1 MWEKIKAFFAPPV
14 FEDEEKTS
22 TAWLLNIILWAII
35 GIVLTGLVQM
45 LMASNAHFLVNTLI
59 MVALVGMLLGM
70 VVLLRRGHVEF
81 LRLASPVLTWVI
93 CFLQIY
99 FTGSVRSATASSFIL
114 SILLSSL
121 FGRSRMV
128 IFFTLASIL
137 GIAGLARLEYLGIM
151 QPPELLP
158 PSYNSWSTHAAILT
172 MAGVFVSLVNH
183 RMRESLHRVRRNE
196 RALRE
201 TNAQLQAARDSL
213 EKKVEER
220 THNVEAARME
230 AETARQTVEAQMW
243 QTVGQA
249 LLNKQMRGE
258 QTLTALADNVIRQ
271 LCQYLDAQ
279 VGALYMLQSDSPMEQ
294 TLLRVGSYA
303 YTRRHV
309 TGDTFALG
317 EGLVGQAALEKR
329 VLILEVAPADCLLLR
344 SGMGEVTP
352 RTIVAIP
359 FLFADEVI
367 GVIELATLGQFI
379 PEQIQFLEVAME
391 NVAIAFHTAQA
402 RRRIDEL
409 LMQTQQQTEELQL
422 QGEELRATNE
432 ELEAQAESLRASETR
447 LREKQTEL
455 EMSNAEL
462 EEKSHALEESGAAL
476 RQKQVALDQQNQ
488 ELLLAQ
494 EELERRAAEL
504 ARASQYKSEFLAN
517 MSHELRTPLNSLL
530 ILARML
536 ADNEGGN
543 LTEEQVES
551 VNIIYN
557 SGADLLNLINEIL
570 DLSKVEA
577 GKMEFI
583 FAEYNLS
590 DLFDIM
596 RAQFAHIAETKGVE
610 FELTLA
616 SGAPPVMESDEKR
629 VAQILKNLLANA
641 FKFTEKGKVQLQIS
655 CAVPPSVL
663 AQLGLDS
670 QEMLAFAVRDTGIG
684 ITQEQQK
691 HLFEAF
697 RQADG
702 STSRKYGGTGL
713 GLTISRELAA
723 QLGGAI
729 TLESEYGQG
738 STFTL
743 YLPVR
748 HQRAAHPE
756 KAPEVKEVVV
766 ESHETAPAKT
776 APAKT
781 PEAILQPAAAE
792 ATPEPRAVTPYL
804 PVFMPD
810 DRDAV
815 VNGDRVLLVVED
827 DESFA
832 RLLYE
837 YAHKK
842 GFQCLLA
849 GDGKYALSL
858 VAHYRVD
865 AIVLDLNIPELNG
878 WEVLEILKENPET
891 RHIPV
896 HIMSAA
902 DIDLSAYQKG
912 AIGFLSKPIT
922 RSELE
927 QAFDRITQFVS
938 REIKSLLLV
947 EDDDTLR
954 HSVIRLLSGDDVKIM
969 GAATGRTAL
978 EILQTQP
985 VDCMILD
992 LTLPDISGFDLLQ
1005 TLTDDAALPKC
1016 PVIVY
1021 TGKALTPEE
1030 NQALFKYTDAMSQ
1043 PPRVII
1049 KGSKSPE
1056 RLLDETAL
1064 FLHRVVANMP
1074 AEKRQ
1079 TIKRLHDRDALL
1091 SDKHIL
1097 IVDDDMRSAYALS
1110 KVLGA
1115 KGLNVS
1121 LARSGEKALEMLQTD
1136 PDIDLVLMDIM
1147 MPVMDGYETI
1157 RRIRGQLHLHDLP
1170 ILTLTAKAM
1179 KGDQEKCIEAGANDY
1194 LSKPVDV
1201 ERLLSMLRVWL
1212 YH

>member
-1 MWEKIKAFFAPPV
+1 MWKKIKAFFAPPV

-22 TAWLLNIILWAII
+22 TAWLLNVILWAILV
-35 GIVLTGLVQM
+35 IVLIGLVQM
-45 LMASNAHFLVNTLI
+45 LIAPNPNFLVNTFI
-59 MVALVGMLLGM
+59 MAVLAGILFGM
-70 VVLLRRGHVEF
+70 VVLLKRGHVEF
-81 LRLASPVLTWVI
+81 LRLASPVLTWII
-93 CFLQIY
+93 CALQIY

-137 GIAGLARLEYLGIM
+137 GVAGLARLEYLGIM
-151 QPPELLP
+151 QTPEVLP
-158 PSYNSWSTHAAILT
+158 PAYNSWSTHASILT

-183 RMRESLHRVRRNE
+183 RMRESLQRVRRNE

-201 TNAQLQAARDSL
+201 TNAQLQATRDSL

-220 THNVEAARME
+220 TQNVEAARME

-243 QTVGQA
+243 QTVGQS

-258 QTLTALADNVIRQ
+258 QTLTSLADNVIHQ
-271 LCQYLDAQ
+271 LCQYLGAQ
-279 VGALYMLQSDSPMEQ
+279 VGALYVLQSETSQ
-294 TLLRVGSYA
+294 GTFLQRRGSYA
-303 YTRRHV
+303 YARQHD
-309 TGDTFALG
+309 GDTYALG
-317 EGLVGQAALEKR
+317 ESLVGQAAMEKR
-329 VLILEVAPADCLLLR
+329 LLTLAVAPDDSLLLR
-344 SGMGEVTP
+344 SGMGEVAP
-352 RTIVAIP
+352 RHIVAIP

-367 GVIELATLGQFI
+367 GVIELATLGHFT
-379 PEQIQFLEVAME
+379 PEQLQFLEVAME

-409 LMQTQQQTEELQL
+409 LMQTQRQTEELQL

-432 ELEAQAESLRASETR
+432 ELEAQAESLRASELR
-447 LREKQTEL
+447 LREKQSEL

-462 EEKSHALEESGAAL
+462 EEKSGALEESSAAL

-543 LTEEQVES
+543 LTEEQLES
-551 VNIIYN
+551 ANIIYN

-583 FAEYNLS
+583 FEEYSL
-590 DLFDIM
+590 DGLLDVM
-596 RAQFAHIAETKGVE
+596 RHQFAHVAETKGVE
-610 FELTLA
+610 FELMVMP
-616 SGAPPVMESDEKR
+616 GAPPTMESDEKR

-655 CAVPPSVL
+655 CSAPQEVL
-663 AQLGLDS
+663 ARLGLDS
-670 QEMLAFAVRDTGIG
+670 QAMLAFAVRDTGIG
-684 ITQEQQK
+684 IKPEQQT
-691 HLFEAF
+691 HLFQAF

-723 QLGGAI
+723 RLGGLI
-729 TLESEYGQG
+729 TLESEYDKG

-743 YLPVR
+743 YLPIRR
-748 HQRAAHPE
+748 HAT
-756 KAPEVKEVVV
+756 APEETPEMKVEPAESKEPPETAATPPPPVPVV
-766 ESHETAPAKT
+766 EPA
-776 APAKT
+776 
-781 PEAILQPAAAE
+781 
-792 ATPEPRAVTPYL
+792 PEPEDALYMT
-804 PVFMPD
+804 VFMPD
-810 DRDAV
+810 DRDTLV
-815 VNGDRVLLVVED
+815 DDDRVLLVVED
-827 DESFA
+827 DENFA
-832 RLLYE
+832 RLLYN

-842 GFQCLLA
+842 GFKCLLA
-849 GDGKYALSL
+849 GDGRYALSI

-865 AIVLDLNIPELNG
+865 AMVLDLNIPELSG

-902 DIDLSAYQKG
+902 DIDLAAYQKG
-912 AIGFLSKPIT
+912 AIGFSSKPVA
-922 RSELE
+922 RNDLE
-927 QAFDRITQFVS
+927 QAFDRITQFVTK
-938 REIKSLLLV
+938 EIKSLLLV
-947 EDDDTLR
+947 EDDDNLR
-954 HSVIRLLSGDDVKIM
+954 HSVTRLLSGDDVRIIQ
-969 GAATGRTAL
+969 APTGNAAL
-978 EILQTQP
+978 EALRTQP

-1005 TLTDDAALPKC
+1005 TLTGDESLPKC

-1030 NQALFKYTDAMSQ
+1030 NQALFKYTDSMLQ

-1049 KGSKSPE
+1049 KGIKSPE

-1074 AEKRQ
+1074 VEKRQ
-1079 TIKRLHDRDALL
+1079 TIKRLHDRETSLAG
-1091 SDKHIL
+1091 KHIL

-1110 KVLGA
+1110 KVLGS

-1121 LARSGEKALEMLQTD
+1121 LARSGEKALEMLQTV
-1136 PDIDLVLMDIM
+1136 PGIDLVLMDIM

-1157 RRIRGQLHLHDLP
+1157 RRIRGELQMRDLP